1 MVYCSFGKRKKS
13 VEESLGGREECGA
26 QTFDASIG
34 GRRVMVNR
42 NNYLKNPCR
51 ESSIPYW
58 KAKHI
63 TVPEGMK
70 ILHQDDF
77 NAAECTQFTD
87 ALYFRLRHDLKG
99 LLTPRLPQRYS
110 LCEATVGDFVRHINQ
125 CYDDICISE
134 AELQGYTARSV
145 YNASLWLAVRD
156 NETSDIAATGI
167 AELDRECGEGIL
179 EWIQVSENC
188 RGHGLGSYIV
198 AELLWRMKDM
208 ARFVTVSGQC
218 NNPTNPEGLYRKC
231 GFIGNDVWHILRKRT

>member
-1 MVYCSFGKRKKS
+1 M
-13 VEESLGGREECGA
+13 
-26 QTFDASIG
+26 
-34 GRRVMVNR
+34 
-42 NNYLKNPCR
+42 
-51 ESSIPYW
+51 
-58 KAKHI
+58 
-63 TVPEGMK
+63 
-70 ILHQDDF
+70 
-77 NAAECTQFTD
+77 
-87 ALYFRLRHDLKG
+87 
-99 LLTPRLPQRYS
+99 
-110 LCEATVGDFVRHINQ
+110 GDFVRHINQ